1 MITVY
6 RWDVFTTAGRFHA
19 AGVTIGS
26 EQDARQAAEKSIT
39 EEKDPEQQRLENYR
53 ITVKFNRQLP
63 TIRRRYEGPEPT
75 PRKKSRIS

>member
-26 EQDARQAAEKSIT
+26 EQDAREAAEKSIT
-39 EEKDPEQQRLENYR
+39 SEKDHEMRRLANYR
-53 ITVKFNRQLP
+53 ITVKFLRQLP
-63 TIRRRYEGPEPT
+63 KLRKHAEPSTRT
-75 PRKKSRIS
+75 PRKKGRLS